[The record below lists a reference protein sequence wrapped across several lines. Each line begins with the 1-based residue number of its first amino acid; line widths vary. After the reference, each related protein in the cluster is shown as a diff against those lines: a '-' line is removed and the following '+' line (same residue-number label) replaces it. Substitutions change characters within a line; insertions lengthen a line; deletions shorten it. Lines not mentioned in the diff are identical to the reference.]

1 MARHRHTRGL
11 TLSRARHRKPGP
23 MQGVLE
29 RGIHSLIVSAAA
41 AMLVVTMFATDPAI
55 HSRS

>member
-23 MQGVLE
+23 VQGMVE
-29 RGIHSLIVSAAA
+29 RGLHSLIVSAAA
-41 AMLVVTMFATDPAI
+41 AMLVMTMFATDPVI
-55 HSRS
+55 HSRT